1 MYILHFLDI
10 LSELI
15 QLVFELGV
23 YTRKYILPIVVLIYV
38 FIQSVKDSAQVKNYW
53 TSIRQFWQEQSVS
66 WVRA

>member
-1 MYILHFLDI
+1 MYMLHFLDI

-23 YTRKYILPIVVLIYV
+23 YTRKYILPIVILIYV
-38 FIQSVKDSAQVKNYW
+38 FIQSIKDSAQTKNNW
-53 TSIRQFWQEQSVS
+53 TSIRKLWQEQSIG

>member
-38 FIQSVKDSAQVKNYW
+38 FIQSVKDSTQVKNYW
-53 TSIRQFWQEQSVS
+53 KSIRQFRKIKSQG